1 MDWTPLI
8 IALITAAG
16 SIAGVIITNNRSN
29 REMQASLDKT
39 QSVFEAHVTEQ
50 IGSLRSDV
58 ERLES
63 KQDKHNKLIERTYEL
78 EQEVKL
84 NTAEINRHK
93 ERIKALEGNK

>member
-16 SIAGVIITNNRSN
+16 SIAGVIITNNKSN
-29 REMQASLDKT
+29 REVASQLDKS
-39 QSVFEAHVTEQ
+39 QAVFEAHVTEQ
-50 IGSLRSDV
+50 IDGLRADV
-58 ERLES
+58 VRLEA

-78 EQEVKL
+78 EQDVKL